1 MYKVTFKF
9 ENSEDVT
16 VFAAFG
22 ESLLEVA
29 RKTNV
34 AIDAPCS
41 GNASCGKCRVKLV
54 EGELDSKQTR
64 HISDEEYA
72 QGWRLACCSKINADV
87 AVMVPDIASAYRS
100 RMKVA
105 DLSSPDEVKIFD
117 NIKQSITEAGIELK
131 NNLESIHVKMDVPTL
146 DDTMPDNERLTRAI
160 REITGMQRV
169 KLPYSVIHKMAQVL
183 REHNFDVNVVIRKTE
198 KDIFVYDICGA
209 DEAPVIAGLAI
220 DIGTTT
226 VSAIIIDMTDGKIL
240 AKGSSGNGQIRYG
253 ADVINRIIESRK
265 PGGQD
270 KLQKAIIEETIN
282 PLVQTMCRQ
291 AKINPMNI
299 YRMSVAANPTMNHL
313 LIGVNADPVRME
325 PYIPTFFKTNSIFA
339 GDIGIKVNPDAHII
353 LAPNIGSYVG
363 GSLQPVTLATIYKD
377 DQMYAYF
384 NVADNQWLE
393 MSMNNQQPTKDLPK
407 KIMVQL
413 GKEGTESYPATLDY
427 LSPNVDLNT
436 GTLMVRANFD
446 NPQGVLKSGLYV
458 SITLPYGEADHAI
471 LVKEASIGTDQ
482 LGKFLYAVN
491 DSDIVHYRHIEIGQL
506 INDTLRQVLGGLS
519 PQERYVTEAL
529 MKVRDGMKI
538 KPIP

>member
-1 MYKVTFKF
+1 MKKLMYIFLVLSVLTGCKEKKDAGAMKGMPTLAISVAKPIVKDITLTKDYPGYLTT
-9 ENSEDVT
+9 EKT
-16 VFAAFG
+16 VN
-22 ESLLEVA
+22 LVA
-29 RKTNV
+29 RVNGTLQSV
-34 AIDAPCS
+34 SYAP
-41 GNASCGKCRVKLV
+41 GGRVKKGQLLFV
-54 EGELDSKQTR
+54 IEPTLYNDKVAQAEAELKTAQAQL
-64 HISDEEYA
+64 EYA
-72 QGWRLACCSKINADV
+72 RNN
-87 AVMVPDIASAYRS
+87 YS
-100 RMKVA
+100 RMKEA
-105 DLSSPDEVKIFD
+105 VKSDAVSQI
-117 NIKQSITEAGIELK
+117 
-131 NNLESIHVKMDVPTL
+131 
-146 DDTMPDNERLTRAI
+146 
-160 REITGMQRV
+160 
-169 KLPYSVIHKMAQVL
+169 QVL
-183 REHNFDVNVVIRKTE
+183 QSESSVTE
-198 KDIFVYDICGA
+198 G
-209 DEAPVIAGLAI
+209 
-220 DIGTTT
+220 
-226 VSAIIIDMTDGKIL
+226 
-240 AKGSSGNGQIRYG
+240 
-253 ADVINRIIESRK
+253 
-265 PGGQD
+265 
-270 KLQKAIIEETIN
+270 
-282 PLVQTMCRQ
+282 
-291 AKINPMNI
+291 
-299 YRMSVAANPTMNHL
+299 VAA
-313 LIGVNADPVRME
+313 VSNAEAALSTARTNLGDCYVR
-325 PYIPTFFKTNSIFA
+325 
-339 GDIGIKVNPDAHII
+339 
-353 LAPNIGSYVG
+353 APFDGTISKSTVDVGSYVG

>member
-1 MYKVTFKF
+1 MYIFFALPILTGCKEKKSAGAMGGMPTPEISVAKPIIKNVTLTKDYPGYLTT
-9 ENSEDVT
+9 EKT
-16 VFAAFG
+16 VN
-22 ESLLEVA
+22 LVA
-29 RKTNV
+29 RVNGTLQSV
-34 AIDAPCS
+34 SYAP
-41 GNASCGKCRVKLV
+41 GGRVKKGQLLFV
-54 EGELDSKQTR
+54 IEPTLYNDKVAQAEAELKTAQAQL
-64 HISDEEYA
+64 EYA
-72 QGWRLACCSKINADV
+72 RNN
-87 AVMVPDIASAYRS
+87 YS
-100 RMKVA
+100 RMKEA
-105 DLSSPDEVKIFD
+105 VKSDAVSQI
-117 NIKQSITEAGIELK
+117 
-131 NNLESIHVKMDVPTL
+131 
-146 DDTMPDNERLTRAI
+146 
-160 REITGMQRV
+160 
-169 KLPYSVIHKMAQVL
+169 QVL
-183 REHNFDVNVVIRKTE
+183 QSESSVTE
-198 KDIFVYDICGA
+198 G
-209 DEAPVIAGLAI
+209 
-220 DIGTTT
+220 
-226 VSAIIIDMTDGKIL
+226 
-240 AKGSSGNGQIRYG
+240 
-253 ADVINRIIESRK
+253 
-265 PGGQD
+265 
-270 KLQKAIIEETIN
+270 
-282 PLVQTMCRQ
+282 
-291 AKINPMNI
+291 
-299 YRMSVAANPTMNHL
+299 VAA
-313 LIGVNADPVRME
+313 VSNAEAALSTARTNLGYCYVR
-325 PYIPTFFKTNSIFA
+325 
-339 GDIGIKVNPDAHII
+339 
-353 LAPNIGSYVG
+353 APFDGTISKSTVDIGSYVG

>member
-1 MYKVTFKF
+1 MKKLMYIFLVLSVLTGCKEKKDAGAMKGIPTLAISVAKPIVKDITLTKDYPGYLTT
-9 ENSEDVT
+9 EKT
-16 VFAAFG
+16 VN
-22 ESLLEVA
+22 LVA
-29 RKTNV
+29 RVNGTLQSV
-34 AIDAPCS
+34 SYAP
-41 GNASCGKCRVKLV
+41 GGRVKKGQLLFV
-54 EGELDSKQTR
+54 IEPTLYNDKVAQAEAELKTAQAQL
-64 HISDEEYA
+64 EYA
-72 QGWRLACCSKINADV
+72 RNN
-87 AVMVPDIASAYRS
+87 YS
-100 RMKVA
+100 RMKEA
-105 DLSSPDEVKIFD
+105 VKSDAVSQI
-117 NIKQSITEAGIELK
+117 
-131 NNLESIHVKMDVPTL
+131 
-146 DDTMPDNERLTRAI
+146 
-160 REITGMQRV
+160 
-169 KLPYSVIHKMAQVL
+169 QVL
-183 REHNFDVNVVIRKTE
+183 QSESSVTE
-198 KDIFVYDICGA
+198 G
-209 DEAPVIAGLAI
+209 
-220 DIGTTT
+220 
-226 VSAIIIDMTDGKIL
+226 
-240 AKGSSGNGQIRYG
+240 
-253 ADVINRIIESRK
+253 
-265 PGGQD
+265 
-270 KLQKAIIEETIN
+270 
-282 PLVQTMCRQ
+282 
-291 AKINPMNI
+291 
-299 YRMSVAANPTMNHL
+299 VAA
-313 LIGVNADPVRME
+313 VSNAEAALSTARTNLGYCYVR
-325 PYIPTFFKTNSIFA
+325 
-339 GDIGIKVNPDAHII
+339 
-353 LAPNIGSYVG
+353 APFDGTISKSTVDIGSYVG

>member
-1 MYKVTFKF
+1 MKKLMYIFLVLSVLTGCKEKKDAGAMKGMPTLAISVAKPIVKDITLTKDYPGYLTT
-9 ENSEDVT
+9 EKT
-16 VFAAFG
+16 VN
-22 ESLLEVA
+22 LVA
-29 RKTNV
+29 RVNGTLQSV
-34 AIDAPCS
+34 SYAP
-41 GNASCGKCRVKLV
+41 GGRVKKGQLLFV
-54 EGELDSKQTR
+54 IEPTLYNDKVAQAEAELKTAQAQL
-64 HISDEEYA
+64 EYA
-72 QGWRLACCSKINADV
+72 RNN
-87 AVMVPDIASAYRS
+87 YS
-100 RMKVA
+100 RMKEA
-105 DLSSPDEVKIFD
+105 VKSDAVSQIQVL
-117 NIKQSITEAGIELK
+117 QS
-131 NNLESIHVKMDVPTL
+131 ES
-146 DDTMPDNERLTRAI
+146 
-160 REITGMQRV
+160 
-169 KLPYSVIHKMAQVL
+169 SVI
-183 REHNFDVNVVIRKTE
+183 E
-198 KDIFVYDICGA
+198 G
-209 DEAPVIAGLAI
+209 
-220 DIGTTT
+220 
-226 VSAIIIDMTDGKIL
+226 
-240 AKGSSGNGQIRYG
+240 
-253 ADVINRIIESRK
+253 
-265 PGGQD
+265 
-270 KLQKAIIEETIN
+270 
-282 PLVQTMCRQ
+282 
-291 AKINPMNI
+291 
-299 YRMSVAANPTMNHL
+299 VAA
-313 LIGVNADPVRME
+313 VSNAEAALSTARTNLGYCYVR
-325 PYIPTFFKTNSIFA
+325 
-339 GDIGIKVNPDAHII
+339 
-353 LAPNIGSYVG
+353 APFDGTISKSTVDIGSYVG

>member
-1 MYKVTFKF
+1 MKKLMYIFFALPILTGCKEKKSAGAMGGMPTPEISVTKPIIK
-9 ENSEDVT
+9 NVT
-16 VFAAFG
+16 LTKDYPGYLTTEKTVN
-22 ESLLEVA
+22 LVA
-29 RKTNV
+29 RVNGTLQSV
-34 AIDAPCS
+34 SYAP
-41 GNASCGKCRVKLV
+41 GGRVKKGQLLFV
-54 EGELDSKQTR
+54 IEPTLYNDKVAQAEAELKTAQAQL
-64 HISDEEYA
+64 EYA
-72 QGWRLACCSKINADV
+72 RNN
-87 AVMVPDIASAYRS
+87 YS
-100 RMKVA
+100 RMKEA
-105 DLSSPDEVKIFD
+105 VKSDAVSQIQVL
-117 NIKQSITEAGIELK
+117 QS
-131 NNLESIHVKMDVPTL
+131 ES
-146 DDTMPDNERLTRAI
+146 
-160 REITGMQRV
+160 
-169 KLPYSVIHKMAQVL
+169 SVI
-183 REHNFDVNVVIRKTE
+183 E
-198 KDIFVYDICGA
+198 G
-209 DEAPVIAGLAI
+209 
-220 DIGTTT
+220 
-226 VSAIIIDMTDGKIL
+226 
-240 AKGSSGNGQIRYG
+240 
-253 ADVINRIIESRK
+253 
-265 PGGQD
+265 
-270 KLQKAIIEETIN
+270 
-282 PLVQTMCRQ
+282 
-291 AKINPMNI
+291 
-299 YRMSVAANPTMNHL
+299 VAA
-313 LIGVNADPVRME
+313 VSNAEAALSTARTNLGYCYVR
-325 PYIPTFFKTNSIFA
+325 
-339 GDIGIKVNPDAHII
+339 
-353 LAPNIGSYVG
+353 APFDGTISKSTVDVGSYVG

-393 MSMNNQQPTKDLPK
+393 MSMNNQQPTKELPK

>member
-1 MYKVTFKF
+1 MKKLMYVFLVFSVLTGCKEKKDAGAMKGMPTLAISVAKPIVKDITLTKDYPGYLTT
-9 ENSEDVT
+9 EKT
-16 VFAAFG
+16 VN
-22 ESLLEVA
+22 LVA
-29 RKTNV
+29 RVNGTLQSV
-34 AIDAPCS
+34 SYAP
-41 GNASCGKCRVKLV
+41 GGRVKKGQLLFV
-54 EGELDSKQTR
+54 IEPTLYNDKVAQAEAELKTAQAQL
-64 HISDEEYA
+64 EYA
-72 QGWRLACCSKINADV
+72 RNN
-87 AVMVPDIASAYRS
+87 YS
-100 RMKVA
+100 RMKEA
-105 DLSSPDEVKIFD
+105 VKSDAVSQI
-117 NIKQSITEAGIELK
+117 
-131 NNLESIHVKMDVPTL
+131 
-146 DDTMPDNERLTRAI
+146 
-160 REITGMQRV
+160 
-169 KLPYSVIHKMAQVL
+169 QVL
-183 REHNFDVNVVIRKTE
+183 QSESSVTE
-198 KDIFVYDICGA
+198 G
-209 DEAPVIAGLAI
+209 
-220 DIGTTT
+220 
-226 VSAIIIDMTDGKIL
+226 
-240 AKGSSGNGQIRYG
+240 
-253 ADVINRIIESRK
+253 
-265 PGGQD
+265 
-270 KLQKAIIEETIN
+270 
-282 PLVQTMCRQ
+282 
-291 AKINPMNI
+291 
-299 YRMSVAANPTMNHL
+299 VAA
-313 LIGVNADPVRME
+313 VSNAEAALSTARTNLGYCYVR
-325 PYIPTFFKTNSIFA
+325 
-339 GDIGIKVNPDAHII
+339 
-353 LAPNIGSYVG
+353 APFDGTISKSTVDIGSYVG

>member
-1 MYKVTFKF
+1 MKKLMYIFFALPILTGCKEKKSAGAMGGMPTPEISVAKPIIKNVTLTKDYPGYLTT
-9 ENSEDVT
+9 EKT
-16 VFAAFG
+16 VN
-22 ESLLEVA
+22 LVA
-29 RKTNV
+29 RVNGTLQSV
-34 AIDAPCS
+34 SYAP
-41 GNASCGKCRVKLV
+41 GGRVKKGQLLFV
-54 EGELDSKQTR
+54 IEPTLYNDKVAQAEAELKTAQAQL
-64 HISDEEYA
+64 EYA
-72 QGWRLACCSKINADV
+72 RNN
-87 AVMVPDIASAYRS
+87 YS
-100 RMKVA
+100 RMKEA
-105 DLSSPDEVKIFD
+105 VKSDAVSQI
-117 NIKQSITEAGIELK
+117 
-131 NNLESIHVKMDVPTL
+131 
-146 DDTMPDNERLTRAI
+146 
-160 REITGMQRV
+160 
-169 KLPYSVIHKMAQVL
+169 QVL
-183 REHNFDVNVVIRKTE
+183 QSESSVTE
-198 KDIFVYDICGA
+198 G
-209 DEAPVIAGLAI
+209 
-220 DIGTTT
+220 
-226 VSAIIIDMTDGKIL
+226 
-240 AKGSSGNGQIRYG
+240 
-253 ADVINRIIESRK
+253 
-265 PGGQD
+265 
-270 KLQKAIIEETIN
+270 
-282 PLVQTMCRQ
+282 
-291 AKINPMNI
+291 
-299 YRMSVAANPTMNHL
+299 VAA
-313 LIGVNADPVRME
+313 VSNAEAALSTARTNLGYCYVR
-325 PYIPTFFKTNSIFA
+325 
-339 GDIGIKVNPDAHII
+339 
-353 LAPNIGSYVG
+353 APFDGTISKSTVDIGSYVG

>member
-1 MYKVTFKF
+1 MKKLMYIFLVLSVLTGCKEKKDAGAMKGMPTLAISVAKPIVKDITLTKDYPGYLTT
-9 ENSEDVT
+9 EKT
-16 VFAAFG
+16 VN
-22 ESLLEVA
+22 LVA
-29 RKTNV
+29 RVNGTLQSV
-34 AIDAPCS
+34 SYAP
-41 GNASCGKCRVKLV
+41 GGRVKKGQLLFV
-54 EGELDSKQTR
+54 IEPTLYNDKVAQAEAELKTAQAQL
-64 HISDEEYA
+64 EYA
-72 QGWRLACCSKINADV
+72 RNN
-87 AVMVPDIASAYRS
+87 YS
-100 RMKVA
+100 RMKEAVKSDA
-105 DLSSPDEVKIFD
+105 VSQIQVFQSESSV
-117 NIKQSITEAGIELK
+117 TEG
-131 NNLESIHVKMDVPTL
+131 
-146 DDTMPDNERLTRAI
+146 
-160 REITGMQRV
+160 
-169 KLPYSVIHKMAQVL
+169 
-183 REHNFDVNVVIRKTE
+183 
-198 KDIFVYDICGA
+198 
-209 DEAPVIAGLAI
+209 
-220 DIGTTT
+220 
-226 VSAIIIDMTDGKIL
+226 
-240 AKGSSGNGQIRYG
+240 
-253 ADVINRIIESRK
+253 
-265 PGGQD
+265 
-270 KLQKAIIEETIN
+270 
-282 PLVQTMCRQ
+282 
-291 AKINPMNI
+291 
-299 YRMSVAANPTMNHL
+299 VAA
-313 LIGVNADPVRME
+313 VSNAEAALSTARTNLGYCYVR
-325 PYIPTFFKTNSIFA
+325 
-339 GDIGIKVNPDAHII
+339 
-353 LAPNIGSYVG
+353 APFDGTISKSTVDIGSYVG

>member
-1 MYKVTFKF
+1 AISVAKPIVKDITLTKDYPGYLTTEK
-9 ENSEDVT
+9 T
-16 VFAAFG
+16 VN
-22 ESLLEVA
+22 LVA
-29 RKTNV
+29 RVNGTLQSV
-34 AIDAPCS
+34 SYAP
-41 GNASCGKCRVKLV
+41 GGRVKKGQLLFV
-54 EGELDSKQTR
+54 IEPTLYNDKVAQAEAELKTAQAQL
-64 HISDEEYA
+64 EYA
-72 QGWRLACCSKINADV
+72 RNN
-87 AVMVPDIASAYRS
+87 YS
-100 RMKVA
+100 RMKEA
-105 DLSSPDEVKIFD
+105 VKSDAVSQI
-117 NIKQSITEAGIELK
+117 
-131 NNLESIHVKMDVPTL
+131 
-146 DDTMPDNERLTRAI
+146 
-160 REITGMQRV
+160 
-169 KLPYSVIHKMAQVL
+169 QVL
-183 REHNFDVNVVIRKTE
+183 QSESSVTE
-198 KDIFVYDICGA
+198 G
-209 DEAPVIAGLAI
+209 
-220 DIGTTT
+220 
-226 VSAIIIDMTDGKIL
+226 
-240 AKGSSGNGQIRYG
+240 
-253 ADVINRIIESRK
+253 
-265 PGGQD
+265 
-270 KLQKAIIEETIN
+270 
-282 PLVQTMCRQ
+282 
-291 AKINPMNI
+291 
-299 YRMSVAANPTMNHL
+299 VAA
-313 LIGVNADPVRME
+313 VSNAEAALSTARTNLGYCYVR
-325 PYIPTFFKTNSIFA
+325 
-339 GDIGIKVNPDAHII
+339 
-353 LAPNIGSYVG
+353 APFDGTISKSTVDIGSYVG

>member
-1 MYKVTFKF
+1 MKKLMYIFLVLSVLTGCKEKKDAGAMKGMPTLAISVAKPIVKDITLTKDYPGYLTT
-9 ENSEDVT
+9 EKT
-16 VFAAFG
+16 VN
-22 ESLLEVA
+22 LVA
-29 RKTNV
+29 RVNGTLQSV
-34 AIDAPCS
+34 SYAP
-41 GNASCGKCRVKLV
+41 GGRVKKGQLLFV
-54 EGELDSKQTR
+54 IEPTLYNDKVAQAEAELKTAQAQL
-64 HISDEEYA
+64 EYA
-72 QGWRLACCSKINADV
+72 RNN
-87 AVMVPDIASAYRS
+87 YS
-100 RMKVA
+100 RMKEA
-105 DLSSPDEVKIFD
+105 VKSDAVSQI
-117 NIKQSITEAGIELK
+117 
-131 NNLESIHVKMDVPTL
+131 
-146 DDTMPDNERLTRAI
+146 
-160 REITGMQRV
+160 
-169 KLPYSVIHKMAQVL
+169 QVL
-183 REHNFDVNVVIRKTE
+183 QSESSVTE
-198 KDIFVYDICGA
+198 G
-209 DEAPVIAGLAI
+209 
-220 DIGTTT
+220 
-226 VSAIIIDMTDGKIL
+226 
-240 AKGSSGNGQIRYG
+240 
-253 ADVINRIIESRK
+253 
-265 PGGQD
+265 
-270 KLQKAIIEETIN
+270 
-282 PLVQTMCRQ
+282 
-291 AKINPMNI
+291 
-299 YRMSVAANPTMNHL
+299 VAA
-313 LIGVNADPVRME
+313 VSNAEAALSTARTNLGYCYVR
-325 PYIPTFFKTNSIFA
+325 
-339 GDIGIKVNPDAHII
+339 
-353 LAPNIGSYVG
+353 APLDGTISKSTVDIGSYVG